1 MEYCPGEEE
10 YCPDCQ
16 SVGTHTKGGG
26 SPGECEWSIHE
37 GLLNRISNAFPG
49 VLGGEGG
56 VLCTLLEPG
65 KV

>member
-1 MEYCPGEEE
+1 M
-10 YCPDCQ
+10 
-16 SVGTHTKGGG
+16 GTHTKGGG
-26 SPGECEWSIHE
+26 SPGECEGSIHE